1 MLFKN
6 YSPLILIA
14 SIVVFMGCGSGSPIQ
29 NYNNSPIK
37 ASAGKKNQENIRRA
51 IILAGTST
59 GWQMR
64 EVSKSQ
70 VFATR
75 YSGGHM
81 AKVEINYT
89 TESFNI
95 TYKDSSNLQ
104 YDGTNIHKTYN
115 SWVKKLYKTIKK
127 NISKM

>member
-6 YSPLILIA
+6 YAPLILVS
-14 SIVVFMGCGSGSPIQ
+14 SIVLFIGCGSGTQIVNYQNSPIQ
-29 NYNNSPIK
+29 

-59 GWQMR
+59 GWQMQ
-64 EVSKSQ
+64 EVSKG
-70 VFATR
+70 VIIATR
-75 YSGGHM
+75 FSSGRM
-81 AKVEINYT
+81 AKVDINYT

-95 TYKDSSNLQ
+95 TYKDSSNFH

-115 SWVKKLYKTIKK
+115 SWVEQLHKTIAE
-127 NISKM
+127 NLSTM